1 MLSQLKQWFRSNTSR
16 PAARRTAKIAGLR
29 GQIELLEA
37 RTVLSASVGSISSAF
52 EMGHASVREDS
63 LATVSRRLEY
73 PEKAIAVAHW
83 EDAPMPG
90 LASNGRTAQ
99 SATAG
104 EKMPI
109 AASWYPSLFDRP
121 RVTVFVVTVFA
132 PSSGYTTGRFSP
144 PRMDPGY
151 TAVPKAI
158 AATSPYHSWQNELPY
173 VPPQAPPVPAD
184 FLGSHAGLLA
194 ALSAANDNEPAAA
207 AVVRS
212 RNSVSHTDS
221 DGSLLLATSIR
232 DWNDSEN
239 DRTADEFWAKSDHEE
254 SDFVGLQEL
263 TLDGNNVSLEVLQQ
277 EREALDVVFSDLSDV
292 PDSTRISTDDASSD
306 FRDSKAIT
314 RDESYEEFLPA
325 NTADLPSVRHDI
337 DEGGMVL
344 LAPAGDA
351 NLHAYDFIETVAGSV
366 LETNVAGSLGVEVS
380 VGMYQALDV
389 GAYEAQTS
397 VNQGAVSAPSAAS
410 RPSAAAENT
419 SGKNSTQ
426 PS

>member
-1 MLSQLKQWFRSNTSR
+1 
-16 PAARRTAKIAGLR
+16 
-29 GQIELLEA
+29 
-37 RTVLSASVGSISSAF
+37 
-52 EMGHASVREDS
+52 
-63 LATVSRRLEY
+63 
-73 PEKAIAVAHW
+73 
-83 EDAPMPG
+83 
-90 LASNGRTAQ
+90 
-99 SATAG
+99 
-104 EKMPI
+104 
-109 AASWYPSLFDRP
+109 
-121 RVTVFVVTVFA
+121 
-132 PSSGYTTGRFSP
+132 
-144 PRMDPGY
+144 
-151 TAVPKAI
+151 
-158 AATSPYHSWQNELPY
+158 
-173 VPPQAPPVPAD
+173 
-184 FLGSHAGLLA
+184 
-194 ALSAANDNEPAAA
+194 
-207 AVVRS
+207 
-212 RNSVSHTDS
+212 
-221 DGSLLLATSIR
+221 LLATSIR